1 MMVSPVMT
9 AKVSSRDKGSF
20 GNRVNHAGSQFMN
33 AAVTGG
39 LAAGTIAGGIYLNNH
54 TDKVT
59 KLMNNT
65 YVKKA
70 GNAFTNILN
79 KVKSSKAFQYVNDKE
94 KHLVGKFKNTK
105 VFSKMSGWGTKIAD
119 ICKKAFNS
127 VKSMPKTG
135 KFALLGALALILTR
149 GIYKSGQIEQKY
161 TGRAKMEQNF
171 I

>member
-9 AKVSSRDKGSF
+9 AQVSARDKGSF
-20 GNRVNHAGSQFMN
+20 GNRVNHAGSQFLN

-59 KLMNNT
+59 NLMNNK
-65 YVKKA
+65 YVKNA
-70 GNAFTNILN
+70 GNTITNIFN
-79 KVKSSKAFQYVNDKE
+79 KVKSSKVVQYINSKVE
-94 KHLVGKFKNTK
+94 PFVEKFKNTK
-105 VFSKMSGWGTKIAD
+105 LFGKMSDWGKKITD
-119 ICKKAFNS
+119 IYKKALNS

-161 TGRAKMEQNF
+161 TDRAKMEQNF

>member
-9 AKVSSRDKGSF
+9 AQVLARDKGSL
-20 GNRVNHAGSQFMN
+20 GNRVNHAGSQFLN

-39 LAAGTIAGGIYLNNH
+39 LAAGTVAGGIYLNNH

-59 KLMNNT
+59 KFMNNK
-65 YVKKA
+65 YVKKT
-70 GNAFTNILN
+70 GNIFTKLLN
-79 KVKSSKAFQYVNDKE
+79 KVKSSKVAQYIK
-94 KHLVGKFKNTK
+94 GKAKGLFNELKNTK

-119 ICKKAFNS
+119 ICKKALNS

-161 TGRAKMEQNF
+161 TDRAKMEQNF